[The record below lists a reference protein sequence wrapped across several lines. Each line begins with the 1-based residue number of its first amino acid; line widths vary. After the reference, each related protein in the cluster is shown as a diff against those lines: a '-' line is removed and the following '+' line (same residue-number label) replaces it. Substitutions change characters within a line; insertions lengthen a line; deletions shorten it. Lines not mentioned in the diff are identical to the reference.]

1 MNRSMNFQDRL
12 GNINKNENRSEMDNV
27 IDIESKITIVFAE
40 SVLDE
45 MYFTVI
51 LKMLIIIIL
60 YNLHVS

>member
-1 MNRSMNFQDRL
+1 MNRSMNFQDRI

-51 LKMLIIIIL
+51 LKMLIIYNII
-60 YNLHVS
+60 